1 MIGAQRPRDGD
12 DPDAGARGQA
22 ALRLRCCA
30 CPLELKALFNGSKP
44 EPRKSAHVMS
54 LVAQCHG
61 GKIYDSAWSK
71 RMVGGGPYA
80 EMLAARFVAPVAG
93 SAIRRARRTCSTPAV
108 SAHRRKR
115 AISSRCSD
123 KLPRSGRRARGMCGG
138 GGVAR
143 EKRLEARDVEAI
155 FRAFAE
161 VLRELPPDTE
171 AGFLDAEGDL
181 RLAPDIGSKLRTARS
196 VREVLRQ
203 IRQAENER
211 EE

>member
-1 MIGAQRPRDGD
+1 
-12 DPDAGARGQA
+12 
-22 ALRLRCCA
+22 
-30 CPLELKALFNGSKP
+30 
-44 EPRKSAHVMS
+44 
-54 LVAQCHG
+54 
-61 GKIYDSAWSK
+61 
-71 RMVGGGPYA
+71 
-80 EMLAARFVAPVAG
+80 
-93 SAIRRARRTCSTPAV
+93 
-108 SAHRRKR
+108 
-115 AISSRCSD
+115 
-123 KLPRSGRRARGMCGG
+123 MCGG